1 MTETILIGEAR
12 GRAAAEAARLPTMSS
27 ATATDGTLALRIRSG
42 YPTPPCASTTFARS
56 RSVCPGRPN
65 HREHRVACRRARSIG
80 RLSTGKSRLGFR
92 SAAMK
97 RRRVFVETVEQ
108 RVSLQG
114 RGCAREEVVC
124 DDSLVRVVRSSS
136 PKSAWADCWCRRGV
150 EEPPRS
156 SASCQHEAET
166 VCRQV
171 SYGFPATR
179 ARSSSSAFPGRAPVV
194 RAHAL
199 RRTHAVRA
207 YDRPPPVNERGP
219 HLRQR
224 LRTRA
229 ALPSWLPPSRT
240 SWPHGVRGS
249 G

>member
-1 MTETILIGEAR
+1 MPR
-12 GRAAAEAARLPTMSS
+12 QPT
-27 ATATDGTLALRIRSG
+27 APLR
-42 YPTPPCASTTFARS
+42 CASAQATQRRRVPQRRS
-56 RSVCPGRPN
+56 RARDPSVPDDRTTESIGS
-65 HREHRVACRRARSIG
+65 HVDALAAIG
-80 RLSTGKSRLGFR
+80 RLATRRSRLGFR